1 MTGGVLLGE
10 SEPKPAIKSPRGHDR
25 LIHLISH
32 ARNIGISLLPSFIAE
47 GQASRDNIQARP
59 SSSSTLYLDGLRGL
73 FSFLVF
79 LRHFLLPWEEDLDTG
94 FGQNGNTA
102 FIKLPIIRLI
112 YGGPTVTIFFIVSGF
127 VLAYKPLKLIHKND
141 YNALGL
147 HTMSSVLRRPFRL
160 FLPPLVSTFVVAI
173 AVSAGLYTAPY
184 QDMPGWVPRHPERL
198 GSLWEQIGDWM
209 RFVVVDLIHPW
220 SWKSPM
226 SEYDSHL
233 WTIPIQ
239 FRASMIV
246 YLTLLALA
254 RARVWVRGTALVF
267 LCLYSLQQGRW
278 EMYLFF
284 AGVFLAERSL
294 ENHHDFGALPS
305 DGGGSATNQSSLQ
318 PSAWSGLVQKLLF
331 FAGLYL
337 SSYPRARN
345 AGFSTPG
352 YVLLSSLTD
361 RYIYWQS
368 YGATLIC
375 WSLSKDRLLQNPFTS
390 RPLRYLAKISF
401 TLYLVH
407 GPVLHLF
414 GYSMVPA
421 FQGLTGSST
430 AWQYQSGLLLALA
443 VLAPVVVWIADL
455 FWRAVDKPCSVLVVR
470 TIEPFFVD

>member
-1 MTGGVLLGE
+1 MTGGILLGE
-10 SEPKPAIKSPRGHDR
+10 PEPKPAMKFPRGHGWLIR
-25 LIHLISH
+25 LFSH
-32 ARNIGISLLPSFIAE
+32 ARNIGVFLLPSFITQGSALKD
-47 GQASRDNIQARP
+47 SPQARP
-59 SSSSTLYLDGLRGL
+59 SSSPTLYLDGLRGL

-79 LRHFLLPWEEDLDTG
+79 LRHFLLPWEEGLDTG
-94 FGQNGNTA
+94 FGQNGKIS
-102 FIKLPIIRLI
+102 FFKLPIIRLL
-112 YGGPTVTIFFIVSGF
+112 YAGPTVPIFFIVSGF
-127 VLAYKPLKLIHKND
+127 VLAYKPLKLIHKKD
-141 YNALGL
+141 HSALGL
-147 HTMSSVLRRPFRL
+147 YTMSSVLRRPFRL
-160 FLPPLVSTFVVAI
+160 FMPPLVSTFIVAI
-173 AVSAGLYTAPY
+173 AVNAGLYTAPY

-198 GSLWEQIGDWM
+198 GSLWAQIGDWM
-209 RFVVVDLIHPW
+209 LFVVVDLTHPW

-239 FRASMIV
+239 FRASMII
-246 YLTLLALA
+246 YLTILALA

-267 LCLYSLQQGRW
+267 LCLYSLQQERW

-294 ENHHDFGALPS
+294 ENCHDFGALPA
-305 DGGGSATNQSSLQ
+305 DGGESAMSQSPLQ
-318 PSAWSGLVQKLLF
+318 PSVGSRLLQKFLFLV
-331 FAGLYL
+331 GLYL

-345 AGFSTPG
+345 AGFSTHG

-375 WSLSKDRLLQNPFTS
+375 WSLSRDRLLQKTFTS

-414 GYSMVPA
+414 GYSLVPA

-430 AWQYQSGLLLALA
+430 AWQYLSGLLLALA
-443 VLAPVVVWIADL
+443 VLAPVVVWLADV
-455 FWRAVDKPCSVLVVR
+455 FWRAVDKPCSVLVIR
-470 TIEPFFVD
+470 TIEPIFAD

>member
-1 MTGGVLLGE
+1 MAGGILLGE
-10 SEPKPAIKSPRGHDR
+10 PEPKTAMKSPRAHDR
-25 LIHLISH
+25 LIHLISY
-32 ARNIGISLLPSFIAE
+32 ARDIGIFLLPSFITQ
-47 GQASRDNIQARP
+47 GSVPKDSPQAR
-59 SSSSTLYLDGLRGL
+59 SSSSPTLYLDGLRGL

-79 LRHFLLPWEEDLDTG
+79 LRHFLLPWEEGLDTG
-94 FGQNGNTA
+94 FGQNGDTS
-102 FIKLPIIRLI
+102 FIKLPIIRLL
-112 YGGPTVTIFFIVSGF
+112 YAGPTVPIFFIVSGF
-127 VLAYKPLKLIHKND
+127 VLAYKPLKLIHKKD

-147 HTMSSVLRRPFRL
+147 YTMSSVLRRPFRL
-160 FLPPLVSTFVVAI
+160 FLPPLVSTFIVAI
-173 AVSAGLYTAPY
+173 AVSAGLYSAPY
-184 QDMPGWVPRHPERL
+184 QDMPGWVPRYPEQL
-198 GSLWEQIGDWM
+198 GSLWVQIWDWIS
-209 RFVVVDLIHPW
+209 FVLVDLTHPW

-239 FRASMIV
+239 FRASMII

-294 ENHHDFGALPS
+294 ENHHDFGPLPS
-305 DGGGSATNQSSLQ
+305 DGGESATKQLPIR
-318 PSAWSGLVQKLLF
+318 PSAWSRILQKLLF
-331 FAGLYL
+331 FVGLYL

-352 YVLLSSLTD
+352 YILLSSLTD

-375 WSLSKDRLLQNPFTS
+375 WSLSRDRLLQKPFTS

-430 AWQYQSGLLLALA
+430 PWQYQSGLLLALA
-443 VLAPVVVWIADL
+443 VLAPIVVWIADL